1 MQRPPLAM
9 ALPLLAALVVIV
21 WGGGLGVIFIVLNET
36 GAGVWGAIIV
46 GMALVV
52 GVPLLAAMHRPIL
65 DMILPPLEA
74 IQRPLVEMADLLAAA
89 LRRPSLAM
97 VLPLLAAL
105 VIIAWGGGMGVIFIV
120 LNETGAGV
128 WGAII
133 IGMALV
139 LGIPSVA
146 ALLAA
151 SRR

>member
-21 WGGGLGVIFIVLNET
+21 WGGGIGVIFIVLNET
-36 GAGVWGAIIV
+36 GAGLWGAIII
-46 GMALVV
+46 GMALVL
-52 GVPLLAAMHRPIL
+52 GVPALATIHRPIL
-65 DMILPPLEA
+65 DTFGPPVEA
-74 IQRPLVEMADLLAAA
+74 AVRPMVELAELVSASLK
-89 LRRPSLAM
+89 RPSMAM
-97 VLPLLAAL
+97 MLPLLAAL
-105 VIIAWGGGMGVIFIV
+105 IIIVWGGGVGVVFIV

-146 ALLAA
+146 ALLAV

>member
-1 MQRPPLAM
+1 MQRTPLAM

-21 WGGGLGVIFIVLNET
+21 WGGGIGVIFIVLNET
-36 GAGVWGAIIV
+36 GAGVWGAIII
-46 GMALVV
+46 GMALVL
-52 GVPLLAAMHRPIL
+52 GVPALAAMHRPIL
-65 DMILPPLEA
+65 DTIGPPVEA
-74 IQRPLVEMADLLAAA
+74 LVRPMVEVAELISASLK
-89 LRRPSLAM
+89 RPSMAM
-97 VLPLLAAL
+97 ILPLLAAL
-105 VIIAWGGGMGVIFIV
+105 VIIVWGGGVGVVFIV

-146 ALLAA
+146 ALLAV